1 MLLEEKKH
9 VADEIE
15 DDTGV
20 VGGVRAQDRHAD
32 GEEGLVEEHDD
43 QDDQDDHD
51 DHNDLINHNNP
62 DDPGNQ
68 DDPDLVVEDDQA
80 VHDGLEGVVVLVG
93 GDPLADGGE
102 DQHVALPH
110 DGHGDRQHPLDVE
123 RADEEED
130 RERPVLG
137 AHYYYVKLCR
147 VVPPK

>member
-1 MLLEEKKH
+1 M
-9 VADEIE
+9 
-15 DDTGV
+15 
-20 VGGVRAQDRHAD
+20 
-32 GEEGLVEEHDD
+32 EEHDD
-43 QDDQDDHD
+43 QDDQNDQDDHD
-51 DHNDLINHNNP
+51 DH
-62 DDPGNQ
+62 DDHDNQ

-80 VHDGLEGVVVLVG
+80 VHDGLKGVVVLVG

-137 AHYYYVKLCR
+137 AHHNDVKLCR
-147 VVPPK
+147 MVPPTL

>member
-1 MLLEEKKH
+1 M
-9 VADEIE
+9 
-15 DDTGV
+15 
-20 VGGVRAQDRHAD
+20 
-32 GEEGLVEEHDD
+32 EEHDD
-43 QDDQDDHD
+43 QDDQDNQDDQDDHD
-51 DHNDLINHNNP
+51 DHD
-62 DDPGNQ
+62 NQ
-68 DDPDLVVEDDQA
+68 DDPDLVIEDDQA

-137 AHYYYVKLCR
+137 AHHNDVKLRCM
-147 VVPPK
+147 VPPTL